1 MKFDFMGKRKLW
13 LLLALG
19 VITIGLISLVVQGL
33 NFGIDF
39 TGGTRLVLN
48 LPGGFSTSE
57 VRDVLRTVEATD
69 ASGRKVTLENSY
81 IQRVTSGDGNEAVIR
96 TVPLTETELDTLL
109 AAIEQKWTDFSSED
123 IRDVGNV
130 GPTVGGELL
139 RNALLA
145 LFLASVAMIA
155 YVSFRFQFKF
165 AVAALSALLFD
176 AFVMISAFSIF
187 QIELS
192 SLFVASILT
201 IVGYSINATIV
212 IFDRLRENLKYNS
225 SEKMLAQTIDGSINQ
240 SLVRCINTA
249 LTTLLTIGMLLF
261 LGGETIRP
269 FTLPMFIG
277 IISGTFSSIFFATS
291 LWYTM
296 KLRERR
302 VRA

>member
-249 LTTLLTIGMLLF
+249 ITTLLTIGALLF
-261 LGGETIRP
+261 LGGETLRP

-277 IISGTFSSIFFATS
+277 IISGTFSSIFLATS